1 MILKRILLVFF
12 TTLISSALY
21 SQHGLRLDKTIKLD
35 TLRIWVNYP
44 ADFEKD
50 MIMRFDSIFES
61 TVSRLNEEVSF
72 FVEIDSVNPNNRI
85 LMNMES
91 IKYVDTKRN
100 ILSTGLS
107 LILVGGHV
115 FMISTY
121 GWTIPIWPILLPATV
136 SKVNLHIDQNMIT
149 SKPESRT
156 WISSNGYFM
165 KKEKQS
171 RRFERKFD
179 KDIYKYV
186 KSIDRQNVKNNKL

>member
-1 MILKRILLVFF
+1 
-12 TTLISSALY
+12 
-21 SQHGLRLDKTIKLD
+21 
-35 TLRIWVNYP
+35 
-44 ADFEKD
+44 
-50 MIMRFDSIFES
+50 
-61 TVSRLNEEVSF
+61 
-72 FVEIDSVNPNNRI
+72 
-85 LMNMES
+85 
-91 IKYVDTKRN
+91 
-100 ILSTGLS
+100 
-107 LILVGGHV
+107 
-115 FMISTY
+115 MISTY